1 MHKQKNIIMLK
12 FPLYLDEASGKKYRA
27 AAAKQQQN
35 KAEEMSKIPSLNI
48 DRAKPRHPGKSMYT
62 AAAE

>member
-1 MHKQKNIIMLK
+1 MLK